1 MDGLSMKRYS
11 GLYDDMISIKNI
23 NKIYNTQIRVNTNN
37 KLKIHK
43 FEQFYT
49 INISNI
55 KNMLENNYNVGKY
68 NIFLIKDPK
77 YRIIMSQNISDK
89 LINHLVG
96 NVLINVLEKSLI
108 NTNVATRK
116 EKGTHYGIKYLKK
129 YLNELKK
136 KEVYALKFDV
146 SKYFYNIDHNIL
158 KRLYY
163 SKIKDKRFLN
173 LLDKIIDSTNPSYI
187 NKKINTIVSN
197 EINKI
202 NKSNINIKEKHKK

>member
-68 NIFLIKDPK
+68 NIFF
-77 YRIIMSQNISDK
+77 N
-89 LINHLVG
+89 
-96 NVLINVLEKSLI
+96 
-108 NTNVATRK
+108 
-116 EKGTHYGIKYLKK
+116 
-129 YLNELKK
+129 
-136 KEVYALKFDV
+136 
-146 SKYFYNIDHNIL
+146 
-158 KRLYY
+158 
-163 SKIKDKRFLN
+163 
-173 LLDKIIDSTNPSYI
+173 
-187 NKKINTIVSN
+187 
-197 EINKI
+197 
-202 NKSNINIKEKHKK
+202 